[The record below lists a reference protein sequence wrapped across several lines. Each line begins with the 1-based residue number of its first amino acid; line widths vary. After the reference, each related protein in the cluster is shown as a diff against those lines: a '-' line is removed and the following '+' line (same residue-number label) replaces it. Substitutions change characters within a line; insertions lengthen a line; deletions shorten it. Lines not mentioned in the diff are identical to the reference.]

1 MNRDDRRRATRF
13 EMEIPLWVRVPQSP
27 ELQERLAVSTK
38 NISMIG
44 LCFATD
50 LPLVVGMLVEIILK
64 MPEKV
69 IGKPAREWCCK
80 GRVVRV
86 QPMDPFQAKR
96 SVGVEF
102 HYYELRT
109 NQATQAPI

>member
-13 EMEIPLWVRVPQSP
+13 EMEIPVWVRVPQTL
-27 ELQERLAVSTK
+27 ELQECVATSTK
-38 NISMIG
+38 NISLIG

-50 LPLVVGMLVEIILK
+50 LPLVVGMPIEVSLR
-64 MPEKV
+64 MPEQV
-69 IGKPAREWCCK
+69 IGTPSREWCCR

-86 QPMDPFQAKR
+86 EPVDPSQAKR

-102 HYYELRT
+102 HYYELRK
-109 NQATQAPI
+109 NQPAPAPK